1 MVTELSWTV
10 VAYAVLSL
18 TVVRMLP
25 VALALLGTGTRPPT
39 VAFIGWFGPRGLA
52 SIVFGLGLIGVGLP
66 NEALVLTV
74 IFMTVLLSVFAH
86 GLSAPGLTTAV
97 RAVVRSVP
105 AQARCRGSRSPRE
118 SRAAGLEAVAT
129 AAPNCRRPRRMA
141 DTLLLWSESGAR
153 RNRAPQNRGE
163 SHSWPSS
170 RTRSAPPVRSSPL
183 GGLVPEWVINIG
195 ILSWTM
201 VGVVA
206 VLMIFATFFAMS
218 ASITVPLILAMV
230 IGMISYPLVEKM
242 VAKRV
247 PVAGAAVIV
256 LVFLAVV
263 IAFAGWVVI
272 TGVVSQWPAIQ
283 AQLQAGL
290 DSAAAYLNS
299 LGFNGDSLKTALS
312 SPDTASSA
320 SAATGGLASS
330 LGSAVASGLSGIF
343 AMFFGI
349 FISAMLLF
357 YVLTDFDNIARWI
370 GSHMGLPLDV
380 GLGIVDDAVCALR
393 GYFRATTITGL
404 VVSVTIGLAMLLL
417 GIPLAGAVVI
427 VTFLTCYIPFFGAII
442 SGAFAFL
449 IALGT
454 SGLTQAIIILV
465 IVLVAQNVLQT
476 IINARVMGDS
486 LNLSPLVVLVVTM
499 LGSIFAGLLGA
510 ALAAP
515 VTALLISAGKRLS
528 AVNFDDYAADDEDDE
543 PSVVPSQ
550 V

>member
-1 MVTELSWTV
+1 M
-10 VAYAVLSL
+10 AKL
-18 TVVRMLP
+18 TDK
-25 VALALLGTGTRPPT
+25 
-39 VAFIGWFGPRGLA
+39 I
-52 SIVFGLGLIGVGLP
+52 
-66 NEALVLTV
+66 
-74 IFMTVLLSVFAH
+74 
-86 GLSAPGLTTAV
+86 
-97 RAVVRSVP
+97 
-105 AQARCRGSRSPRE
+105 
-118 SRAAGLEAVAT
+118 
-129 AAPNCRRPRRMA
+129 
-141 DTLLLWSESGAR
+141 
-153 RNRAPQNRGE
+153 
-163 SHSWPSS
+163 
-170 RTRSAPPVRSSPL
+170 RSAGTQFAV
-183 GGLVPEWVINIG
+183 GGLVPESVINIG
-195 ILSWTM
+195 IVSWTV

-206 VLMIFATFFAMS
+206 VLMIVATFFAMS

-263 IAFAGWVVI
+263 IAFATWVVVN
-272 TGVVSQWPAIQ
+272 GVISQWPAIQ

-290 DSAAAYLNS
+290 DTVATYLNAA
-299 LGFNGDSLKTALS
+299 GFNGDALRTALT
-312 SPDTASSA
+312 SPQTAETAST
-320 SAATGGLASS
+320 ATGGFAST
-330 LGSAVASGLSGIF
+330 LGSALASGISGIF

-357 YVLTDFDNIARWI
+357 YVLTDFDNISRWI

-380 GLGIVDDAVCALR
+380 GLGIVDDAVLALR

-454 SGLTQAIIILV
+454 SGLTDAVIILV
-465 IVLVAQNVLQT
+465 IVLIAQNVLQT

-528 AVNFDDYAADDEDDE
+528 AVNFDEYDEDDE
-543 PSVVPSQ
+543 PSAVASQ
-550 V
+550 A